1 MYWNHLGFHSASS
14 THTSCVTLSRLPNL
28 SELNIL
34 MLTMKILCVLWGGL
48 KDVTRSYT

>member
-1 MYWNHLGFHSASS
+1 MYWNHLGFPSASS
-14 THTSCVTLSRLPNL
+14 THTSCDINL

-34 MLTMKILCVLWGGL
+34 LLTMKILCILWGGL